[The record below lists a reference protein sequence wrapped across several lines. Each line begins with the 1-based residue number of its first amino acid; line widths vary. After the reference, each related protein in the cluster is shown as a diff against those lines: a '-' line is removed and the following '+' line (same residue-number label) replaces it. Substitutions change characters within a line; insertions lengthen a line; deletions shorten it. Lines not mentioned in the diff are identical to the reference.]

1 MATKLYDLKVKTGEY
16 TNQQGEKKGRYITV
30 GRIMAGNDG
39 KEYIMLDRTF
49 NPAGVPDLTGKGG
62 DSILIG
68 EFEPRDS
75 QAWGTGQA
83 QGHTTTSSGRP
94 AASVADLDDDIPF

>member
-49 NPAGVPDLTGKGG
+49 NPAGVPDLTGKSG

-68 EFEPRDS
+68 KFEPYNN
-75 QAWGTGQA
+75 QGGTA
-83 QGHTTTSSGRP
+83 QGTTTSSGRP
-94 AASVADLDDDIPF
+94 AASVADMDDDIPF

>member
-1 MATKLYDLKVKTGEY
+1 MATKLFDLKVKTGEY
-16 TNQQGEKKGRYITV
+16 TNNNGEKKGRYITV
-30 GRIMAGNDG
+30 GRIMQGNDG

-68 EFEPRDS
+68 KFEPYDNN
-75 QAWGTGQA
+75 GGQRSA
-83 QGHTTTSSGRP
+83 P
-94 AASVADLDDDIPF
+94 AAREQVANHGAPVDDLDIPF